1 MDATRFGLLGRLRPL
16 LLLFLGL
23 VFVAG
28 CAASST
34 PAPRDTDVNEKPIDN
49 GSTGSKGQG
58 TSAGR
63 DTSGGRAPSAAETN
77 QQVVWTGRMQ
87 LQVAD
92 LNASLVAAQDA
103 VRGLGGFV
111 AASRRSAADQPVA

>member
-1 MDATRFGLLGRLRPL
+1 MDATRSGLPGRLRPL
-16 LLLFLGL
+16 LLVVAGL
-23 VFVAG
+23 VLVAG
-28 CAASST
+28 CSAAST
-34 PAPRDTDVNEKPIDN
+34 PAGRGSDINEKPIDN
-49 GSTGSKGQG
+49 GSTGSTGQG

-63 DTSGGRAPSAAETN
+63 DTAGGGAPSAAETI

-92 LNASLVAAQDA
+92 LDASLVAAQEA

-111 AASRRSAADQPVA
+111 AASRDG